1 MSVTQAKRKLH
12 NFAKNGHNWRLAGL
26 YLAHPEVRS
35 GFTEQD
41 VGKAWP
47 TTNTEY
53 RRLGLTET
61 DNLAVHPEK
70 TYTVDDNADRALG
83 YPDDGYNPARE
94 LAAYTKESDWDEGPF
109 GEKTIHAD
117 RAISRSLAFEDS
129 IANLD
134 VLFRKEIADTVI
146 EGARKAEIARDAT
159 TVIDV
164 DRQKGDHPRGQS
176 TQFAPEVSEGGA
188 IRDDAENPD
197 TVSWDTSKHGQGAK
211 VSEELMNQSLVDVVS
226 MQMEWLGH
234 SCEMALNRVV
244 LNEAI
249 NGADSNNDVD
259 SSGENN
265 RGYAS
270 INEAIHQVE
279 KSDHEPDSVWQHPT
293 FTKTLF
299 DTAESNAIIPFANE
313 FGDDEGVRDRVAFPL
328 LGLTGY
334 RGSNGVYNGAS
345 NDSNVSGW
353 DYTAAD
359 ECGAVVYDSDLLAT
373 YLFRDIEVKEYEDPV
388 RDVEGINARIEM
400 DASYWQSGSAARI
413 FHSTS

>member
-35 GFTEQD
+35 GFTEKD
-41 VGKAWP
+41 VGRAWP
-47 TTNTEY
+47 THKSEY

-61 DNLAVHPEK
+61 DNMATHPEK

-94 LAAYTKESDWDEGPF
+94 LKGATNKSDWDEGPF
-109 GEKTIHAD
+109 GEQSIHAD
-117 RAISRSLAFEDS
+117 RAIKRSLAFEDS

-134 VLFRKEIADTVI
+134 VLFRKEIFDTVI

-164 DRQKGDHPRGQS
+164 DRQKGDHPRGQD
-176 TQFAPEVSEGGA
+176 TQFAPEVGEGAA
-188 IRDDAENPD
+188 IRDDANNPD
-197 TVSWDTSKHGQGAK
+197 TVEWDTSKHGQGAK

-234 SCEMALNRVV
+234 SCEMALNRTV

-249 NGADSNNDVD
+249 NGADSGNDVD
-259 SSGENN
+259 ASAEDN
-265 RGYAS
+265 RGWAS

-279 KSDHEPDSVWQHPT
+279 LSDFQPSAVWQHPT

-299 DTAESNAIIPFANE
+299 DTAENNAVIPFANE
-313 FGDDEGVRDRVAFPL
+313 FGDDEGIRDRVAFPL

-334 RGSNGVYNGAS
+334 RGSNNVYDAS
-345 NDSNVSGW
+345 ADDAAVDAW
-353 DYTAAD
+353 DYTAND
-359 ECGAVVYDSDLLAT
+359 EVGAVVYDEDLLAT

-388 RDVEGINARIEM
+388 RDIEGVNARIEM
-400 DASYWQSGSAARI
+400 DAQYHQPGSASRV
-413 FHSTS
+413 FWGTS